1 MPNPDHPRGLMPY
14 RAPGAARGSG
24 ALETFYIPATDTDA
38 VFIGSPVKLAGGA
51 DANGVA
57 SISGDVSAGGVVV
70 GVVTGFKFVTADSK
84 VHREASTERYAF
96 VNTDPNQQ
104 YEIQEDSDGAALAA
118 ADVGLNASLT
128 GLNAGNA
135 TTGWSSVEIDSST
148 KAVTGTLD
156 VHLIGLVPR
165 TGNAFGNN
173 AKWIVSLLQHQRAS
187 AGGRVGL

>member
-1 MPNPDHPRGLMPY
+1 MNPDAPRGLMPY

-24 ALETFYIPATDTDA
+24 AIERFYVPASDSDA
-38 VFIGSPVKLAGGA
+38 IYIGGLVKLAGSA
-51 DANGVA
+51 DAKGVA
-57 SISGDVSAGGVVV
+57 SVTGNVSAGDVVVGVVV
-70 GVVTGFKFVTADSK
+70 GVEFVTHESTIYRA
-84 VHREASTERYAF
+84 ASTERY
-96 VNTDPNQQ
+96 VLCNTDPNQHF
-104 YEIQEDSDGAALAA
+104 EVQEDSDGAALAA

-128 GLNAGNA
+128 GFTSGS
-135 TTGWSSVEIDSST
+135 TFTGLSAIEIDSST

-165 TGNAFGNN
+165 VGNAFGNN